1 MTNPIINYFKTSWM
15 ELKKVTWPTRAVA
28 TQHALLVVAVSAIVA
43 VFFGIVDYLLTLGLA
58 RLL

>member
-1 MTNPIINYFKTSWM
+1 M